1 MKQYLLFICFSFWFS
16 FFLIPL
22 AKADE
27 IRLAVAA
34 NFIGPMKQLIEQFQQ
49 TSPHRVSASYASSG
63 KLYAQIK
70 QGAPFDLFFSAD
82 SATPLRL
89 ISEGR
94 ALADSRITYAIGQL
108 VLWSATGGY
117 VDAQGK
123 ILSSGQFRHLALA
136 QPKLA
141 PYGLAAQQVLEK
153 LKLWDKLQPRLVF
166 GESVSQTHQFVA
178 SGNAELG
185 FLPLSSVI
193 RQPQDSYWRVPA
205 DLYSPIQQQ
214 MVLLKPHARASDA
227 TDATA
232 ATAATTTK
240 AAALA
245 FWQFI
250 QTQPAQN
257 IIQAAGYRLPPNLP
271 ASLSR

>member
-1 MKQYLLFICFSFWFS
+1 MKRCVWFIWVIWFS
-16 FFLIPL
+16 FFLLPL

-63 KLYAQIK
+63 KLYAQIL

-89 ISEGR
+89 VKEGR
-94 ALADSRITYAIGQL
+94 ASESSRTTYAIGQL
-108 VLWSATGGY
+108 VLWSATPRY

-123 ILSSGQFRHLALA
+123 ILSNGQFRHLALA

-141 PYGLAAQQVLEK
+141 PYGLAAQQVLEN
-153 LKLWDKLQPRLVF
+153 LKLRDKLQPRLVF
-166 GESVSQTHQFVA
+166 GESVSQTYQFIA

-185 FLPLSSVI
+185 FLPLSAVLG
-193 RQPQDSYWRVPA
+193 QALDSYWRVPV
-205 DLYSPIQQQ
+205 DLYTPIQQQ
-214 MVLLKPHARASDA
+214 MVLLKPLAHTANTTNT
-227 TDATA
+227 TDP
-232 ATAATTTK
+232 K
-240 AAALA
+240 PAALA
-245 FWQFI
+245 FFQFI
-250 QTQPAQN
+250 KTARAQA
-257 IIQAAGYRLPPNLP
+257 IIQAAGYQLPPNLP
-271 ASLSR
+271 PGMSH